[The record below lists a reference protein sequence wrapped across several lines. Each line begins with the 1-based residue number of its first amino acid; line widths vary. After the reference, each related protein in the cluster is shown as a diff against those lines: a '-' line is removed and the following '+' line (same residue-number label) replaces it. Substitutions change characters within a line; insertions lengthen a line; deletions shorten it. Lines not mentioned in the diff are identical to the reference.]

1 MAKHVNIYDGLSIS
15 DLTLQDGLV
24 LEIDNDYQTMEDED
38 FAYSTDVLLSNEE
51 ALNLLNMDDFQDDN
65 DDDYNNGPATICAI
79 SFAALKT
86 KMTDVSVD
94 GKVMKLIKQQGVGD
108 VVPYNAQV
116 TINYVGHLEYRDEPF
131 DSSFVRG
138 GAEIFFLNCGM
149 LISGIEIAIRTMR
162 KHEIAVFII
171 HPDLAYGKY
180 GCAPRI
186 PPNEETL
193 FIIHLVDYMDNS
205 IEAFENLSL
214 EEKKKFENVIKK
226 VKAKFNIAKDYF
238 NKQKIRQAIRDYSK
252 GLQWLEEAELQNE
265 EEENE
270 ANNLLSKGYNN
281 LAVCF
286 NKENMVRRACSACNR
301 VPIPT
306 AKTHFNF
313 GRALWK
319 MGEYSK
325 AMEKLQLARKLEPR
339 NEEIIKE
346 IRIVNEK
353 QRHYLEVEKK
363 LWRGCIKFGENKK
376 PNTSDFEE
384 VVRNMCETFSKDDQV
399 LRLPLPDSLTPEE
412 DKCIRAQAAA
422 FGLMVTTHQRYG
434 REITYIN
441 KSTY

>member
-1 MAKHVNIYDGLSIS
+1 M
-15 DLTLQDGLV
+15 
-24 LEIDNDYQTMEDED
+24 NDEE
-38 FAYSTDVLLSNEE
+38 FAYSTDLPLNNNEI
-51 ALNLLNMDDFQDDN
+51 LTLLNMDDFQDD
-65 DDDYNNGPATICAI
+65 DDDDDCNNSPATICAI
-79 SFAALKT
+79 SFDVLKT
-86 KMTDVSVD
+86 KMTDIFGS
-94 GKVMKLIKQQGVGD
+94 GKVMKLVKQNGVGN
-108 VVPYNAQV
+108 VVPYDAKV
-116 TINYVGHLEYRDEPF
+116 TIKYVGHFEYRDEPF
-131 DSSFVRG
+131 DSSFARG
-138 GAEIFFLNCGM
+138 GTETFCLNRGM
-149 LISGIEIAIRTMR
+149 LISGLEIGITTMR

-186 PPNEETL
+186 PPNEEIL
-193 FIIHLVDYMDNS
+193 FVVHLVDYVDNGS

-214 EEKKKFENVIKK
+214 EEKKQLVNIIKR
-226 VKAKFNIAKDYF
+226 VKAKFNTAKDYF
-238 NKQKIRQAIRDYSK
+238 NKQKIKQAIRDYSR

-270 ANNLLSKGYNN
+270 AKNLLSKGYNN

-286 NKENMVRRACSACNR
+286 NRQNMPRRACCACNR
-301 VPIPT
+301 VSIPT

-319 MGEYSK
+319 IGEYSK

-353 QRHYLEVEKK
+353 QRQYLDVEKK
-363 LWRGCIKFGENKK
+363 LWRNSIKFGDKREKS
-376 PNTSDFEE
+376 TSDFEK
-384 VVRNMCETFSKDDQV
+384 VVRNICETFSKDDQV

-422 FGLMVTTHQRYG
+422 FGLTVTTQQRYG
-434 REITYIN
+434 CETTYIN
-441 KSTY
+441 KPTY